1 MKFYIKK
8 VYLWFSE
15 EDKTVVEFEDNKVNV
30 IRGNSSRGKSNIFAI
45 IDYCLMSDKPNIVEP
60 IINQYTEYYGIEF
73 QLGDTHYSIS
83 RKKPVDN
90 VGADSVFMDNK
101 PFADNYY
108 PGKNNPNRQV
118 SEARKELD
126 RKCGLSRKE
135 YIYPWGDDVDNPF
148 VVSFRPFLMFN
159 ALTENIISTQYEFL
173 YYKFLAGTH
182 RRRED
187 SCAEAVNAS

>member
-15 EDKTVVEFEDNKVNV
+15 KDKTIVELEDNKVNV

-45 IDYCLMSDKPNIVEP
+45 IDYCLTSDKPNIVEP

-90 VGADSVFMDNK
+90 IGADSVYMDYK
-101 PFADNYY
+101 PFTDNYY

-148 VVSFRPFLMFN
+148 TDETV
-159 ALTENIISTQYEFL
+159 
-173 YYKFLAGTH
+173 
-182 RRRED
+182 
-187 SCAEAVNAS
+187 